1 MLERIHPEDR
11 ARVQEILH
19 SGSLRGANF
28 DFEHRFLMPDG
39 SVKYM
44 HVLAHAMKDGSDN
57 IEYVGA
63 AMDVTASRLA
73 NEERRNSEE
82 RYRDLVNLA
91 PDAIYLIDQNGKV
104 VTANPSGLDLWG
116 GKMEEMQFLP
126 LAETYLPEER
136 EIQRERLEELKA
148 GARLRFERIFVR
160 KDGSGISVEVS
171 ASAMHHGYC
180 QA

>member
-1 MLERIHPEDR
+1 
-11 ARVQEILH
+11 
-19 SGSLRGANF
+19 
-28 DFEHRFLMPDG
+28 MPDG

-63 AMDVTASRLA
+63 AMDITASRLA

-126 LAETYLPEER
+126 LAETYLPKSEKFSGR
-136 EIQRERLEELKA
+136 
-148 GARLRFERIFVR
+148 
-160 KDGSGISVEVS
+160 GSRS
-171 ASAMHHGYC
+171 
-180 QA
+180 